1 MMTVPDAFHIPFLP
15 SRQPASS
22 QPLQLVIVGE
32 KSRRGRGR
40 SASQPE
46 TSSKSKKAKGTKR

>member
-1 MMTVPDAFHIPFLP
+1 MKTVPDAFHIPFLP

-22 QPLQLVIVGE
+22 QPLPLEIVGD
-32 KSRRGRGR
+32 KRASRARGG

-46 TSSKSKKAKGTKR
+46 TSSKSKKAKGT